1 MYIAQSILRWCFNFQ
16 RESNVLFKRRFFV
29 FKWIWFFGWLSSKK
43 NYKCLLLE
51 SVVQM
56 RIMTCGPCVVLL
68 YLVLKNNTS
77 KQMMTFCYDW
87 GLVKEVYQSIFKMKK
102 TYAILSF
109 WSFQCEQ
116 GLVTFDKFSFCFV
129 LLLNRLWIFQT
140 FIPRRWT
147 PFDERVSSLHG
158 SRNNL

>member
-1 MYIAQSILRWCFNFQ
+1 MFFQ
-16 RESNVLFKRRFFV
+16 RESNVLCERRFFV

-68 YLVLKNNTS
+68 YLVLKNNTL
-77 KQMMTFCYDW
+77 KQMKTFCYVW
-87 GLVKEVYQSIFKMKK
+87 GLISKRSIRAFLRWKK
-102 TYAILSF
+102 HMQFYSF

-116 GLVTFDKFSFCFV
+116 WLVTFEKLSFCFV

-147 PFDERVSSLHG
+147 PFDERVPSLHG